1 MSFTFRQFGI
11 TDTRCG
17 MKVGTDSVVL
27 GAWTDASR
35 CRRAIDI
42 GAGCGLL
49 SLMLAQR
56 YPQLRVTAVEVDEGA
71 ATDCAANIAASPFAD
86 RIETICA
93 DVFNTPLPQADLII
107 CNPPFFTETLKS
119 PGISRAGARH
129 EGALGVGSLIELAAH
144 SLSPGGSLAFVA
156 PAQRDSEIDLS
167 LTLSRFSAGRILRM
181 RQRPDRPLVRTFRQ
195 MWLNPGD
202 VSTHELTVNNPD
214 GSRTDAYTALTRDF
228 YL

>member
-1 MSFTFRQFGI
+1 
-11 TDTRCG
+11 

-27 GAWTDASR
+27 GAWADASG

-56 YPQLRVTAVEVDEGA
+56 YPGMLVTAVEIDENA
-71 ATDCAANIAASPFAD
+71 AADCAANVAASPFAD

-93 DVFNTPLPQADLII
+93 DVFKTHLPQADLII

-119 PGISRAGARH
+119 PGKSRAGARH
-129 EGALGVGSLIELAAH
+129 EGELGVGSLIELAAH
-144 SLSPGGSLAFVA
+144 RLSPGGSIAFVA
-156 PAQRDSEIDLS
+156 PTQRDSEIDLS
-167 LTLSRFSAGRILRM
+167 LALSRFSTGRILRM

-195 MWLNPGD
+195 MWLKPGE

-214 GSRTDAYTALTRDF
+214 GSRTDAYSALTRDF